1 MENNLL
7 KILFVEDLPTDVEIA
22 VRILKKNDLNFVYK
36 RVDTRKEYLEELSNF
51 MPDIIISDYAM
62 PQFDGKTALKLLLE
76 TKKDIPF
83 IILTGSMNELIAVEC
98 LKLGAVD
105 YVIKENI
112 TRLPFAVKEA
122 ILQFKNKR
130 EKEEAEKLLLEKTL
144 ELESYFNNALELFCI
159 MDINGYFKRLN
170 KSWCNTFGYD
180 LKELENKSFFN
191 FVHQLDYNVTK
202 EKFERIKSESLPV
215 TFVNRFRAKDNSYK
229 WIEWLINK
237 KEDVIYCAARNI
249 SDRIELEEALRKNEL
264 FKDDILN
271 SLPMSIAVLNNKG
284 EIIAI
289 NDEWKKF
296 VLENGSD
303 PEKLGVGAN
312 YLNVTRNAV
321 YMEDEYAK
329 KALEGIEDVISGKQK
344 LFSLEYPCNSKN
356 EKRWFIMRVSPMKK
370 TNSGVI
376 VSHENITERKLAE
389 NEIRKSHKQLEE
401 TLIKLKEAQK
411 QLLFQEKMRLLGQMT
426 SGICH
431 DINNSLTPILGYVD
445 ILRTESG
452 ISEKQKNAFN
462 RILTS
467 ASNIAK
473 TINRLREFYKTDFT
487 DKELKEI
494 DINSI
499 VINTIDLT
507 KHKWK
512 NISDMSGITINI
524 ETELSKDLPPIIGAE
539 NEVNEALTN
548 IIINACDAMPNG
560 GIIKIKTFTN
570 ENDVIIEVVDNGIG
584 MDSETLQR
592 CFEPFFT
599 TKGDK
604 GTGLGLSMVYGIME
618 RHQGKLY
625 VDSKLGEGTIVQLIF
640 PKMFDIKIDKV
651 ASNNEDIELPENLK
665 ILLAEDDPV
674 ITEMIT
680 LMLQRE
686 GFKVISVK
694 NGKEALDLY
703 MKEKEKINEF
713 DLIITDLGMREMDGI
728 SLSKGIKKIDPNKPI
743 IMITGFGSLLNFDE
757 IGSIDCLLNKPI
769 KISELMKAIY
779 SLVKKT

>member
-62 PQFDGKTALKLLLE
+62 PQFDGKTAFKLLLE

-130 EKEEAEKLLLEKTL
+130 EKEAAEKLLLEKTL

-159 MDINGYFKRLN
+159 MDMNGYFKRLN
-170 KSWCNTFGYD
+170 KSWCSTFGYD

-215 TFVNRFRAKDNSYK
+215 TFVNRFRSKDNSYK

-271 SLPMSIAVLNNKG
+271 SLPMSIAVLNNNG

-289 NDEWKKF
+289 NDEWNKF
-296 VLENGSD
+296 ALENGGD
-303 PEKLGVGAN
+303 LEKLGVGAN

-329 KALEGIEDVISGKQK
+329 KALEGIEGVISGKQK

-376 VSHENITERKLAE
+376 VSHVNITERKLAE
-389 NEIRKSHKQLEE
+389 NEIRESHKQLEE
-401 TLIKLKEAQK
+401 TLLKLKEAQK

-445 ILRTESG
+445 ILRSESG

-560 GIIKIKTFTN
+560 GNIKIKTFTS
-570 ENDVIIEVVDNGIG
+570 ENDVIIEVVDNGVG

-592 CFEPFFT
+592 CLEPFFT

-703 MKEKEKINEF
+703 MKEKEKVNEF
-713 DLIITDLGMREMDGI
+713 DLIITDLSMREMDGI

-779 SLVKKT
+779 SLVKKN